1 MGEPGSVP
9 SKVTV
14 CSATSS
20 FTHTTVAP
28 AGIRTASVGNLYCAI
43 FATTAPSGT
52 TSFGLTLPWNQ
63 GLKRFRCSG
72 IVNSKPYRMRFDPT
86 GAKPTEAP
94 WIVALVALLAC
105 RENVCGDPGLRRFSA
120 RLHGAPPLTGAP
132 KDPRSALTPTYGVGR
147 ATTPP
152 ASANWRCPDVPSSRA
167 TPRPAPS
174 RVSAPRVQSTDT
186 SPSTLFARR
195 L

>member
-63 GLKRFRCSG
+63 GLKLVVPEGAVVAKIAQYKFRSEEHTSELQSRPHIVCPLLLEKKTTVTKSSAAPRATFRAKLAERALPPSG
-72 IVNSKPYRMRFDPT
+72 RSLEEHD
-86 GAKPTEAP
+86 
-94 WIVALVALLAC
+94 L
-105 RENVCGDPGLRRFSA
+105 
-120 RLHGAPPLTGAP
+120 PLP
-132 KDPRSALTPTYGVGR
+132 VIRPTYSLRVAER
-147 ATTPP
+147 ATRHLCS
-152 ASANWRCPDVPSSRA
+152 SA
-167 TPRPAPS
+167 
-174 RVSAPRVQSTDT
+174 
-186 SPSTLFARR
+186 
-195 L
+195 

>member
-52 TSFGLTLPWNQ
+52 TSFGLPLPWNQ

-72 IVNSKPYRMRFDPT
+72 IVNSKPYRMRFDPRSEEHT
-86 GAKPTEAP
+86 SELQSQSNLVCRLLLEKKKEAQSSP
-94 WIVALVALLAC
+94 QC
-105 RENVCGDPGLRRFSA
+105 TPGD
-120 RLHGAPPLTGAP
+120 
-132 KDPRSALTPTYGVGR
+132 
-147 ATTPP
+147 
-152 ASANWRCPDVPSSRA
+152 
-167 TPRPAPS
+167 
-174 RVSAPRVQSTDT
+174 
-186 SPSTLFARR
+186 ARR
-195 L
+195 